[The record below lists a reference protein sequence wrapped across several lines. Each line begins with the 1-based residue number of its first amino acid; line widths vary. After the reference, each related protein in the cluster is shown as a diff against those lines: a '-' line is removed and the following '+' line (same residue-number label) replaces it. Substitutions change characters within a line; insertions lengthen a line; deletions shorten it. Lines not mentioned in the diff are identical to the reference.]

1 MTKKIIERYILAM
14 VLWANMSERKKRIQ
28 EIDATLENCV
38 ALMVELYNEK
48 AKLKDKMEH
57 GSSDLSMQKV

>member
-1 MTKKIIERYILAM
+1 MTKKLIERYILAM

-38 ALMVELYNEK
+38 ALMVELYNER

-57 GSSDLSMQKV
+57 GSSDLSVQKV